1 MSSQRF
7 DTPARDIRRDFKV
20 ITVTIDAT
28 VNTDDTVFFN
38 LREVLGRSAR
48 KIIFLTTDPS
58 DSITFEVN
66 PYVKVRKPH
75 ADRVDETIYLR
86 NDSSEAF
93 TMTVADSGMGGLVD
107 RPEIVW
113 DLCQVNNLAITDATV
128 GGVTTT
134 DLAPLTTVDILVA

>member
-20 ITVTIDAT
+20 ITVNVDAT

-48 KIIFLTTDPS
+48 KIIFLTTDP
-58 DSITFEVN
+58 DDFVTFEIN

-75 ADRVDETIYLR
+75 ADRVDETIYLI
-86 NDSSEAF
+86 NDSSEEF
-93 TMTVADSGMGGLVD
+93 TMTVPNSGMPGLVD
-107 RPEIVW
+107 RPEVVW
-113 DLCQVNNLAITDATV
+113 DLCQVNNLAIKAATV
-128 GGVTTT
+128 GGGG
-134 DLAPLTTVDILVA
+134 AATVDILVA